1 MLTRMQ
7 RKRLLRFGRRTKTLC
22 VLAALLVFFSVYG
35 VWRAPAQEAA
45 LPVFAAGQGGA
56 QILGAPFWKEILF
69 YGIPSLKGSAR
80 LSPDGASQVQ
90 PISAG
95 QIARGFL
102 QFFTNVDSRDL
113 RSLFYAELPAMTL
126 FSAQTAGTHVERP
139 REFPRLSAVKTPGK
153 PLVGIYHTHTAES
166 FIPSSG
172 VAHRPGGQKG
182 EICEVGA
189 ALVEALASHGI
200 GAVQD
205 TTIND
210 YPSFMKA
217 YGASEV
223 TAKRML
229 EMYPSLEMLF
239 DVHRD
244 AEKRENVVTEIGGE
258 NVARFSIIVA
268 QGQEDLPQPHW
279 QENHTLAKR
288 IAALCDERYPGL
300 CRGIQLVEWRYNQ
313 HLHPHAL
320 LLEIGSHET
329 STEEGER
336 AVRMLAEVLAEIL
349 ADGAEAQTD

>member
-7 RKRLLRFGRRTKTLC
+7 RKRLLWLSRRARVLW
-22 VLAALLVFFSVYG
+22 VLAGALAVFSAHSF
-35 VWRAPAQEAA
+35 WRAAAEEAA
-45 LPVFAAGQGGA
+45 LPVFAAGQEGVRFVDAG
-56 QILGAPFWKEILF
+56 FWKEVLF
-69 YGIPSLKGSAR
+69 YGIPSLKRTAQLPRGTA
-80 LSPDGASQVQ
+80 AEAE

-95 QIARGFL
+95 QMARGFL
-102 QFFTNVDSRDL
+102 RFFTNVDSRDL
-113 RSLFYAELPAMTL
+113 RSLLYAELPAMTL
-126 FSAQTAGTHVERP
+126 FGAQSADAGVERP
-139 REFPRLSAVKTPGK
+139 RQFPRLAAVQPPGA

-166 FIPSSG
+166 FIPSTG
-172 VAHRPGGQKG
+172 VAHRPGGQRG
-182 EICEVGA
+182 EICQVGA
-189 ALVEALASHGI
+189 ALVEALEAHGI

-205 TTIND
+205 TTIHD

-229 EMYPSLEMLF
+229 ETYPSLQMIF

-244 AEKRENVVTEIGGE
+244 AEKRVHVVTEIGGE
-258 NVARFSIIVA
+258 SAARFSIIVA

-279 QENHTLAKR
+279 QENHALAKR

-336 AVRMLAEVLAEIL
+336 SMRMLADVLQEIL
-349 ADGAEAQTD
+349 TQGAQVD

>member
-7 RKRLLRFGRRTKTLC
+7 RKRLLRFGRRAKALC
-22 VLAALLVFFSVYG
+22 ALAGLLVFFSAYS
-35 VWRAPAQEAA
+35 VWRAPSEEAA
-45 LPVFAAGQGGA
+45 LPVFSAGQGSVRL
-56 QILGAPFWKEILF
+56 LGAGFWKEVLF
-69 YGIPSLKGSAR
+69 YGIPSLKNSAQLSRGSAAQTR
-80 LSPDGASQVQ
+80 
-90 PISAG
+90 PISIG
-95 QIARGFL
+95 QMAHGFL
-102 QFFTNVDSRDL
+102 QFFTNVDGRDL

-126 FSAQTAGTHVERP
+126 FSAQSAGTGVERP
-139 REFPRLSAVKTPGK
+139 REFPRFSAVKTPGE

-189 ALVEALASHGI
+189 ALVEALEAHGI
-200 GAVQD
+200 SAVQD

-229 EMYPSLEMLF
+229 ETYPSLQMLF

-244 AEKRENVVTEIGGE
+244 AEKRETVVTEIGGE
-258 NVARFSIIVA
+258 SVARFSIIVA

-279 QENHTLAKR
+279 RENHALAKR
-288 IAALCDERYPGL
+288 IAALCDERYPNL

-336 AVRMLAEVLAEIL
+336 AMCMLAEVLAEIL
-349 ADGAEAQTD
+349 TEGTGAQTD